1 MKNKIMTL
9 LILILIFISCGR
21 RFPCR
26 KSIQVI
32 NNSNQN
38 VLVASRSFG
47 TASDGT
53 RKCQLTHVQVLSS
66 KQSINYFITS
76 KCIQYGF
83 GSDVDIYIVSPHK
96 INDTTLGK
104 LYGCDSIGYY
114 NEILK
119 KYTFKNP
126 DDFRNADYKIVYP

>member
-1 MKNKIMTL
+1 MKNKILTL

-26 KSIQVI
+26 DSIQII
-32 NNSNQN
+32 NNSNQD
-38 VLVASRSFG
+38 VLVASGIIG

-53 RKCQLTHVQVLSS
+53 RKCQLRRVNDLYSN
-66 KQSINYFITS
+66 KNINYFIVD
-76 KCIQYGF
+76 CIQKGF
-83 GSDVDIYIVSPHK
+83 GGDIEIYIVSPQK

>member
-1 MKNKIMTL
+1 M
-9 LILILIFISCGR
+9 LILVLHTCAR

-26 KSIQVI
+26 DSIQI
-32 NNSNQN
+32 LNNSNQD
-38 VLVASRSFG
+38 VLVATGIIG

-53 RKCQLTHVQVLSS
+53 RKCQLTFVQNLSS
-66 KQSINYFITS
+66 KQSINYFIV
-76 KCIQYGF
+76 KCIQNGF
-83 GSDVDIYIVSPHK
+83 GGDVEIYIVDPQK

-114 NEILK
+114 NDILK

-126 DDFRNADYKIVYP
+126 EDFSKTDYKIVYP